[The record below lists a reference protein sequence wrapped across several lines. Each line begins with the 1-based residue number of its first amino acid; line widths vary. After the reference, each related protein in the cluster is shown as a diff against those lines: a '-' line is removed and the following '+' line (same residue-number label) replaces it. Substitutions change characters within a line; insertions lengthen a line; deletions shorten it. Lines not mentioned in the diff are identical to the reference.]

1 MSTISL
7 LLWFQWAVR
16 QLTDAD
22 LLMTSAKRI
31 DEYAQLSREEDESSD
46 KQLLKIFSN

>member
-7 LLWFQWAVR
+7 SLWFQWAVR

-31 DEYAQLSREEDESSD
+31 GEYVHNYLV
-46 KQLLKIFSN
+46 KKMKVVSNNF